1 MISYDMN
8 ANIHSWFAFLG
19 HADAVNKCG
28 LLHRDISSGNI
39 LILPMFEEKP
49 GDFEFRVIWK
59 GLLCDWELSK
69 PIATRKTEEGRQP
82 ERMVRDLLSY
92 VLRYWC

>member
-1 MISYDMN
+1 MISYIMN
-8 ANIHSWFAFLG
+8 ANIYGWFAFSA
-19 HADAVNKCG
+19 HADAVDKCR

-49 GDFEFRVIWK
+49 GDLELRVIWK

-69 PIATRKTEEGRQP
+69 PIATRKMEVGRQP
-82 ERMVRDLLSY
+82 ERMVRGVLSY
-92 VLRYWC
+92 VLRYRC

>member
-1 MISYDMN
+1 MN

-49 GDFEFRVIWK
+49 GDLELCVIWK
-59 GLLCDWELSK
+59 GLLCDWELSE

-82 ERMVRDLLSY
+82 ERMVRDLHFY
-92 VLRYWC
+92 IPRYRC